1 MGAQQ
6 VVHIKKFVAKLDRAT
21 KGLVVEVTSGDVGD
35 QSVDS
40 TNPVTL
46 NFDSYSTWLLGQM
59 VESAKSES
67 GVVFGA
73 EPPPIASLRRQR
85 V

>member
-6 VVHIKKFVAKLDRAT
+6 VLHIKKFVAKLDRAT
-21 KGLVVEVTSGDVGD
+21 KGLIVEVTSGDVGD
-35 QSVDS
+35 QSIGS

-59 VESAKSES
+59 VESAKSQS
-67 GVVFGA
+67 GAVFGC
-73 EPPPIASLRRQR
+73 EPTPIASARTQR